1 MCFRS
6 NHELHYRVCLT
17 IILRTRR
24 LTFHHQHNIIM
35 KYLSPLILA
44 LLVSSLE
51 AGSLDLMELNT
62 VQYNVEILDTPVTD
76 TQDMSE
82 VRS

>member
-1 MCFRS
+1 
-6 NHELHYRVCLT
+6 
-17 IILRTRR
+17 
-24 LTFHHQHNIIM
+24 M
-35 KYLSPLILA
+35 KHLSPLILA
-44 LLVSSLE
+44 LLASFLE

-82 VRS
+82 VR